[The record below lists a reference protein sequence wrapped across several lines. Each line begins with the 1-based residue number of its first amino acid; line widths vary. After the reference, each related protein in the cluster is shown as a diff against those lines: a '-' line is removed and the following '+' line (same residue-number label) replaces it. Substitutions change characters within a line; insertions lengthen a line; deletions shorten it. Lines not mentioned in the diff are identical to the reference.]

1 MEEEAAA
8 AAAAAAEKE
17 KEVAER
23 STSSPQAEHSKASD
37 IKVYGELMSLL
48 PVQPRLPLNLDP
60 SKALRL
66 LHISCTRRRWYL
78 RERTRRMTY
87 ATTTHGT

>member
-1 MEEEAAA
+1 MEEE

-17 KEVAER
+17 KEEAER

-37 IKVYGELMSLL
+37 IKVYGELISHL

-60 SKALRL
+60 SKAPLP
-66 LHISCTRRRWYL
+66 LHISYTRRHWYP
-78 RERTRRMTY
+78 RERTRRTTY